1 MKYTEPIA
9 LRISKEQHEGLKAI
23 AEKSETSV
31 SAIIRQAIRQILETK

>member
-9 LRISKEQHEGLKAI
+9 LRISKEQLKGLKDI

-31 SAIIRQAIRQILETK
+31 SAIVRQAIRQILETK